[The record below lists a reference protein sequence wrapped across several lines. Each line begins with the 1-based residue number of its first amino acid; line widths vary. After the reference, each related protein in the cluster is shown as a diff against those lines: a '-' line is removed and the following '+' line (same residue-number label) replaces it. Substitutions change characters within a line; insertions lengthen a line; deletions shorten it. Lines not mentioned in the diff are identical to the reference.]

1 MDCQDHLRLGVTGK
15 WDEVRQEEDCVEWG
29 GWMGRGPDGTWAYC
43 TGSCTFTAVFEVAVI
58 RDSLSAEWFKDG
70 SAVW

>member
-1 MDCQDHLRLGVTGK
+1 
-15 WDEVRQEEDCVEWG
+15 
-29 GWMGRGPDGTWAYC
+29 MGRGPDGTWAYC

-58 RDSLSAEWFKDG
+58 RDSLSAEWFKGG